1 MNSGFYDKAK
11 RGINDAEMLFAT
23 ERYEA
28 AANRAYYACF
38 HAAIALLARFGIEH
52 KENPHAWVQAQFS
65 AEIIHR
71 RRIFPRE
78 MNPYLPDIRRVRH
91 VADYSEDALSRKT
104 ATQQLKQAKHFVSSL
119 LTYLEQNP

>member
-11 RGINDAEMLFAT
+11 RGIDDAEMLFVA

-78 MNPYLPDIRRVRH
+78 LSPYLQDIRRVRH
-91 VADYSEDALSRKT
+91 AADYSEGDLSRKT
-104 ATQQLKQAKHFVSSL
+104 AIQQLKQAKHFVASL
-119 LTYLEQNP
+119 TTYLEQTP

>member
-1 MNSGFYDKAK
+1 MKAGFYDKAK
-11 RGINDAEMLFAT
+11 RGIDDAEMLFDA

-65 AEIIHR
+65 AEIINR
-71 RRIFPRE
+71 RKIFPRE
-78 MNPYLPDIRRVRH
+78 ISPYLQDIRRVRH
-91 VADYSEDALSRKT
+91 SADYSEDALSRKT
-104 ATQQLKQAKHFVSSL
+104 AAQQLKQAKHFVTFL